1 MAIQLVD
8 YPLPP
13 GTEARDFDLSTTLRW
28 NLPAFVTAVV
38 LMVISNL
45 ALCLNGF
52 ILYLGVIER
61 ELRSPANLFVLNLA
75 VIDTLI
81 CIVQLMIQIPTIPV
95 AGWPIGDTWCQAHG
109 FLIIMSEAQSLAGMV
124 ALAWERYCSIVMQ
137 KPLTERRVMVIVV
150 GMWIFTPVVAS
161 VPWWR
166 PGGRFVMKS
175 SLIYCT
181 GDWSG
186 TEDISITFTFLC
198 TFWVTAALVFQ
209 AILYIRINRTVRLSF
224 RALQEFAFGQLLS
237 TKTDVVELTPTA
249 RHGGGDPLTPV
260 VGDDDAEI
268 DRERG
273 MVMVTP
279 TKSRTR
285 TILSNI
291 NSRGGGTAAAAP
303 EDTHLALERV
313 LTRKSVIIVL
323 VFWMSWMPYIT
334 SFSYEMT
341 WKKQSPQWM
350 DCLSAVTVIANS
362 VWNPIMFIF
371 LDNRW
376 KRAALTSVGLSV
388 SPTTTTTGILTTTTT
403 VASDSLRRT
412 LRSGSE
418 SSTRPPT
425 RTPTVGKAVPKT
437 AVTP

>member
-13 GTEARDFDLSTTLRW
+13 GTEARDFDLSTILRW
-28 NLPAFVTAVV
+28 NLPAFATAVV

-45 ALCLNGF
+45 ALCLNAF
-52 ILYLGVIER
+52 ILFMGVIER
-61 ELRSPANLFVLNLA
+61 ELRSPANLFVLNIAL
-75 VIDTLI
+75 VDTFI
-81 CIVQLMIQIPTIPV
+81 CIVQLTIQIPTVP
-95 AGWPIGDTWCQAHG
+95 AGGWAIGDTWCQAHG
-109 FLIIMSEAQSLAGMV
+109 FLIIMSEAQSLVGMV

-137 KPLTERRVMVIVV
+137 KPLTERRVIEIIV
-150 GMWIFTPVVAS
+150 GMWIFAPVIAS

-166 PGGRFVMKS
+166 PGGKYVMKS
-175 SLIYCT
+175 SLLYCT

-186 TEDISITFTFLC
+186 TEDISIAFTFLC
-198 TFWVTAALVFQ
+198 TFWVAAALVFQ

-237 TKTDVVELTPTA
+237 TKFDAVGHSPTTPPG
-249 RHGGGDPLTPV
+249 GGGDPLTPV
-260 VGDDDAEI
+260 VDDDDD

-273 MVMVTP
+273 MMMMVP
-279 TKSRTR
+279 TKSRAR

-291 NSRGGGTAAAAP
+291 NSRGGTAAAAAP
-303 EDTHLALERV
+303 EETHQALERV

-323 VFWMSWMPYIT
+323 VFWMGWVPYIT
-334 SFSYEMT
+334 SFSYEMA
-341 WKKQSPQWM
+341 WKRQSPQWM

-376 KRAALTSVGLSV
+376 KRAAFTALGLSF
-388 SPTTTTTGILTTTTT
+388 SSTTTTATPLTTTTSNT

-418 SSTRPPT
+418 SSSRPPT
-425 RTPTVGKAVPKT
+425 RTGTTVGKR
-437 AVTP
+437 